1 MAEADHFRCHSLSP
15 WEVSVSGSSPSLC
28 AYIVLSSKVH
38 WNVNTQKRNL
48 IFYECMEF
56 KENWV
61 NRIIIHPA
69 FQVISCLPQNVIE
82 LESLEEINGN

>member
-1 MAEADHFRCHSLSP
+1 M
-15 WEVSVSGSSPSLC
+15 
-28 AYIVLSSKVH
+28 H

>member
-1 MAEADHFRCHSLSP
+1 M
-15 WEVSVSGSSPSLC
+15 
-28 AYIVLSSKVH
+28 H

-61 NRIIIHPA
+61 NRIIIYPD